1 MRDLTDQEIETY
13 RRDGVVCLRQVLA
26 PEWVAVIT
34 AAVDQVQADYD
45 ALKERGTQREAV
57 MDVVLDRSHLRALSV
72 LGEAAEDAGG
82 VVLREQ
88 DIRGGDGEFI
98 LVNNAVHDY
107 EGVRQLALES
117 PLPALAGQLFGSEK
131 VNFIFDQVFIKE
143 PGALSR
149 TAFHQDQGYFKVDG
163 EQVATLWTAA
173 EAVDATN
180 GRMGYVRGSH
190 RWAMHAPNMFVSQAT
205 GPSHGLAQLPDIE
218 GHESDYDIVYFDV
231 EPGDVIVHDYRTA
244 HGSRGNISADRARRA
259 IAIRYGGDDVTYL
272 DRPSA
277 RGEFP
282 TDSEVADGD
291 PLDSPT
297 FPVVWRRS

>member
-1 MRDLTDQEIETY
+1 MRELTVEEIDSY
-13 RRDGVVCLRQVLA
+13 RRDGVVCLRQALA
-26 PEWVAVIT
+26 PQWVAVVT
-34 AAVDQVQADYD
+34 SAVDQVQADYD
-45 ALKERGTQREAV
+45 ALKAQGVQRDGV
-57 MDVVLDRSHLRALSV
+57 MDIVLGRSHLRALSV
-72 LGEAAEDAGG
+72 LGEAAEEVGG

-88 DIRGGDGEFI
+88 DARGTGGEFI

-107 EGVRQLALES
+107 DGVRQLAMES

-163 EQVATLWTAA
+163 EQVATFWTAA
-173 EAVDATN
+173 EAVDASN
-180 GRMGYVRGSH
+180 GAMGYIRGSH
-190 RWAMHAPNMFVSQAT
+190 RWAMHAPNMFVSQET

-218 GHESDYDIVYFDV
+218 GHESDYDVAYFDV
-231 EPGDVIVHDYRTA
+231 EPGDVIVHDYRTV
-244 HGSRGNISADRARRA
+244 HGSRGNVSADRPRRA
-259 IAIRYGGDDVTYL
+259 IAVRYGGDDVTYL

-282 TDSEVADGD
+282 IDPDVTDGD
-291 PLDSPT
+291 SLDSPT
-297 FPVVWRRS
+297 FPVVWSRP